1 MLAVSRSMVG
11 LAGAGG
17 AFGKIRVEQQ
27 MLTRV
32 LLALVCLFLQVT
44 HSYADQPPSYATCVA
59 CHGAAGEG
67 NPALNAPAIAGQSAE
82 YLERQLRHFKSG
94 VRGGDSSDALGMQ
107 MRGMAA
113 SLSDEGIRAV
123 STWLSEQPRPQ
134 VTPSHAGDL
143 KNGNDYYHSKCDACH
158 GAWGEGNERLHAPAI
173 AWLDAE
179 YIKRQFENYGSGLR
193 GSHPEDVYGKQMQ
206 LMSDVLPEEGFI
218 DDIIAYMQARA
229 AADGAPL

>member
-1 MLAVSRSMVG
+1 MPN
-11 LAGAGG
+11 
-17 AFGKIRVEQQ
+17 RVFF
-27 MLTRV
+27 V
-32 LLALVCLFLQVT
+32 AVCLLLQAAYT
-44 HSYADQPPSYATCVA
+44 SAEQPPAYATCVA

-67 NPALNAPAIAGQSAE
+67 NSALNAPAIAGQSAD
-82 YLERQLRHFKSG
+82 YVERQLRHFKSG
-94 VRGGDSSDALGMQ
+94 VRGGDSADTLGMQ

-113 SLSDEGIRAV
+113 ALSDEDMASV
-123 STWLSEQPRPQ
+123 SAWLAEQPRPK
-134 VTPSHAGDL
+134 VTPSHTGDL

-173 AWLDAE
+173 AWLDAA

>member
-1 MLAVSRSMVG
+1 MKAMAAPLSESDIAA
-11 LAGAGG
+11 LAGYLAGLPRP
-17 AFGKIRVEQQ
+17 A
-27 MLTRV
+27 
-32 LLALVCLFLQVT
+32 
-44 HSYADQPPSYATCVA
+44 P
-59 CHGAAGEG
+59 GAA
-67 NPALNAPAIAGQSAE
+67 
-82 YLERQLRHFKSG
+82 
-94 VRGGDSSDALGMQ
+94 
-107 MRGMAA
+107 
-113 SLSDEGIRAV
+113 
-123 STWLSEQPRPQ
+123 
-134 VTPSHAGDL
+134 AGDL